1 MGKAMRAALLA
12 ACLVGLALAGDINE
26 DLTQKV
32 LDNSVKFVAAERK
45 DMKELGRLADHYMAE
60 TKVFMSQ
67 AAELKANQTALEQQN
82 KELRKKVDQIRAV
95 VKRLHEMR
103 EALAADKDALQG
115 MLKSQGQIFADLKK
129 ERYTINGDA
138 EDAAETA
145 AKCQERVD
153 VLAAQSKSLEH
164 LPVELQRLN
173 AETTDAKQALEDLKQ
188 RLAKTKDARAR
199 AEAMCKTFCFKGS
212 CAVPPPE
219 CEEFCP
225 KPTEGTEG
233 ETRVCGIKRD
243 KSLAGR
249 LEVFVGNKWQ
259 SVCDE
264 GFTHNSAIAAC
275 RGMGYSNGYFVGSC
289 PLNNPKTTDGVG
301 FMGVTCSGHEQSFN
315 KCSMKRAV
323 GCTHDRDVSVACF

>member
-1 MGKAMRAALLA
+1 MGLLEMKVLCAALVLA
-12 ACLVGLALAGDINE
+12 VAVASDVNE

-60 TKVFMSQ
+60 TKEFMTQ

-103 EALAADKDALQG
+103 EALSADKDALQG

-138 EDAAETA
+138 EDASEAA

-164 LPVELQRLN
+164 LPVEMQRLN
-173 AETTDAKQALEDLKQ
+173 SETIDAKQAVEDLKQ
-188 RLAKTKDARAR
+188 RLDKANAAKAR

-219 CEEFCP
+219 CAEFCP
-225 KPTEGTEG
+225 KATEGD
-233 ETRVCGIKRD
+233 TRVCGIKRD
-243 KSLAGR
+243 KSMAGR
-249 LEVFVGNKWQ
+249 LEVFVGDKWQ

-264 GFTHNSAIAAC
+264 GF
-275 RGMGYSNGYFVGSC
+275 
-289 PLNNPKTTDGVG
+289 
-301 FMGVTCSGHEQSFN
+301 
-315 KCSMKRAV
+315 
-323 GCTHDRDVSVACF
+323 

>member
-1 MGKAMRAALLA
+1 MGLLLEMKVLCAALVLA
-12 ACLVGLALAGDINE
+12 VAVASDVNE

-188 RLAKTKDARAR
+188 RLAKTKDRGPALRPCAKLSALRAPARCRLLSAKSSAPNPPKVLKVKLVFAASNATNLWQAASRCLLGTSGRACVMRALPTTVPSLRAGEWATRMATSWALAPSTIRKRLTVSGSWALLAVAMSSLSTNAR
-199 AEAMCKTFCFKGS
+199 
-212 CAVPPPE
+212 
-219 CEEFCP
+219 
-225 KPTEGTEG
+225 
-233 ETRVCGIKRD
+233 
-243 KSLAGR
+243 
-249 LEVFVGNKWQ
+249 
-259 SVCDE
+259 
-264 GFTHNSAIAAC
+264 
-275 RGMGYSNGYFVGSC
+275 
-289 PLNNPKTTDGVG
+289 
-301 FMGVTCSGHEQSFN
+301 
-315 KCSMKRAV
+315 
-323 GCTHDRDVSVACF
+323 